1 MNRAGFWYGSST
13 YPMLY
18 YKEILVP
25 PKIRVLP
32 SGTLSQTLDLEILPQ
47 QVDGVVNKV
56 HDQAC
61 GLHL

>member
-1 MNRAGFWYGSST
+1 
-13 YPMLY
+13 MLY